1 MVESVDTRD
10 LKSLAGNSVPV
21 QVWPR
26 VPKKKKPRYLYR
38 GFFAFVLDVS
48 CEYKKLDKMSGEY
61 YFLLLIEISLY
72 AFKIT
77 HKYHIKEL

>member
-26 VPKKKKPRYLYR
+26 VPLFLVNSKKASTLV
-38 GFFAFVLDVS
+38 GAFLQLASLASDA
-48 CEYKKLDKMSGEY
+48 
-61 YFLLLIEISLY
+61 ISTSAKS
-72 AFKIT
+72 AFM
-77 HKYHIKEL
+77 